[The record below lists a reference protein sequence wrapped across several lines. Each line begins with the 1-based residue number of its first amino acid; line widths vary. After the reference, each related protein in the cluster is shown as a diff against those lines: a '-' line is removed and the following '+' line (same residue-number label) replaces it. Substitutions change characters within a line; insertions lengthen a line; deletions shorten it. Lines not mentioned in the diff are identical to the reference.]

1 MVRKDVK
8 RDQDSGEKPASPEVR
23 AEKAERQR
31 FEESRRQCRI
41 VSDVRTKIDKSK

>member
-1 MVRKDVK
+1 MVRKVVK
-8 RDQDSGEKPASPEVR
+8 RDQDSGERPASPEIR
-23 AEKAERQR
+23 AEKSERRR